1 MKNKNV
7 QMNETFFQLSDEDKM
22 KVLEINN
29 DIFSTPRFRNIN
41 KNIVLSDL
49 WSGKT
54 NSQKRKLIKNLN

>member
-7 QMNETFFQLSDEDKM
+7 KMNETFFQLSDEDKM
-22 KVLEINN
+22 KVLEIND

-49 WSGKT
+49 WRGKT
-54 NSQKRKLIKNLN
+54 NSQKRNLLKKLS